1 MKILVYYDDF
11 SEVCETID
19 CFKIIEKYGD
29 FGWKKM
35 SVSIKKLASTIR
47 VQ

>member
-11 SEVCETID
+11 SEVYETID